1 MAVDIRATVA
11 CSLGTVIS
19 GNIAD
24 DYIQG
29 NGLVLVR
36 GSVEIS
42 GLITPAVGTAV
53 TFTYKINGGRRNI
66 PRKLRVLSSFA
77 DPFRRTTTVQLGCKL
92 TYLSDLRE
100 KLRWDAFDD
109 PQNQIDYDPADYEV
123 IPIPVNASSMMDR
136 CLTELGITAST
147 NPLTNRFSGGQYDFS
162 GGWVN
167 VLGEL
172 LVSEGYCGYLD
183 RDEVLQVFALNQD
196 GGTGPILTTNDII
209 DIAAINSGQLP
220 GEAVVVSYSAL
231 RFQGDP
237 NAQNIN
243 TWQQTKSSNK
253 TEVTITYTNPT
264 TKQQDT
270 VTYPVLETIE
280 ETTVL
285 EPLSK
290 ASTRERVNVVKYRET
305 KRTESSEKAVPNLI
319 VQFLEAGLIPPS
331 AQLTTITKEWYYYNS
346 EAVEVRSIKETYA
359 DLSYA
364 YGQASLPM
372 VFGSGN
378 TKSFV
383 YLPINQTYLQQ
394 AIETDTIVQNSFR
407 KVFTRKFGNWLAT
420 IAGQQSIAES
430 RESFTTPLQVAT
442 YMYNSTGGKYLIASD
457 IYTEVNTS
465 SGQQAPFG
473 SAALTDQYNRDD
485 SRQQSESE
493 LVLALGSATAQ
504 RRIEFTL
511 PMAPDDAFVT
521 DNGQYVVIPNNANEK
536 ATAYGLI
543 QNRLL
548 LGNRN
553 GMNIRTNALQMP
565 EAPFSPL
572 TVRIGDVAA
581 LYRTNATSWTF
592 SSEGLVVST
601 DALFWGAVG
610 GSGPRWFPVA
620 PGVTTLPSLPSTS
633 TVDVTGTDDND
644 QTVTIGT
651 KTVITTDGVVAPY
664 NETRKLAPK
673 VRVRLVVKS
682 LPYGLT
688 ASTAVVLT
696 TRAKCVAHRV
706 RIVNIP
712 AADIGLAAATP
723 SISTGKRLT
732 VPAGTVSVAPVAPI
746 ISISGIVQ
754 VPAAVIA
761 VEGVAPD
768 LVGRQRTSVN
778 IPAADISVA
787 AVAPQIITGTAV
799 FVPAAT
805 IAVDAQVPSLETGG
819 WINSRYSY
827 VQWIYPDNWVD
838 D

>member
-1 MAVDIRATVA
+1 MAVDLRAIVT
-11 CSLGTVIS
+11 CNLGPLIS

-24 DYIQG
+24 GYIQG

-36 GSVEIS
+36 GNVEIS
-42 GLITPAVGTAV
+42 ELITPAVGTAV
-53 TFTYKINGGRRNI
+53 TVTYKVNGGKRNI

-77 DPFRRTTTVQLGCKL
+77 DPFRRTTQVELGCKL

-100 KLRWDAFDD
+100 KLKWDAFDD
-109 PQNQIDYDPADYEV
+109 PQNQIDYDPADYEA

-162 GGWVN
+162 SGWVN

-183 RDEVLQVFALNQD
+183 RNEVLQVFALNQD
-196 GGTGPILTTNDII
+196 GGTGPVFTTDDIV

-231 RFQGDP
+231 RLQGDP
-237 NAQNIN
+237 NAENT
-243 TWQQTKSSNK
+243 TWQQSTSSSQ
-253 TEVTITYTNPT
+253 TQVTITFTSPA
-264 TKQQDT
+264 TKVQDT
-270 VTYPVLETIE
+270 VTYQVLETIE

-285 EPLSK
+285 EPFTK
-290 ASTRERVNVVKYRET
+290 ASTKERVNVVRYRKI
-305 KRTESSEKAVPNLI
+305 KRTESSAKAIPNVI
-319 VQFLEAGLIPPS
+319 VQFLEAGLQPPS
-331 AQLTTITKEWYYYNS
+331 AQLTTTTEEWYDYNS
-346 EAVEVRSIKETYA
+346 EAIEVRSIKETYA
-359 DLSYA
+359 DKAYA
-364 YGQASLPM
+364 YGQVSLPM
-372 VFGSGN
+372 VFLDNGITRIVSIPFGG
-378 TKSFV
+378 
-383 YLPINQTYLQQ
+383 TYLQQ
-394 AIETDTIVQNSFR
+394 SIETLTIVQDTFR
-407 KVFTRKFGNWLAT
+407 KVFTRKYGNWFST

-430 RESFTTPLQVAT
+430 RESFTTTTQVST
-442 YMYNSTGGKYLIASD
+442 YMENSIGGKYLLGTD
-457 IYTEVNTS
+457 IYTVVDNS
-465 SGQQAPFG
+465 SGQQVPFG
-473 SAALTDQYNRDD
+473 SAALTDKYNRDD
-485 SRQQSESE
+485 SRQQSETE

-511 PMAPDDAFVT
+511 PMAPDDAFVN
-521 DNGQYVVIPNNANEK
+521 DNGQYIVIPNNANEK
-536 ATAYGLI
+536 AKAFGLI

-553 GMNIRTNALQMP
+553 GMNIRTSALQMP
-565 EAPFSPL
+565 ETPFSPL

-644 QTVTIGT
+644 QTVTVGT
-651 KTVITTDGVVAPY
+651 QTVITTDGVVAPY
-664 NETRKLAPK
+664 NETRKLAPR

-688 ASTAVVLT
+688 ASTVVVLT
-696 TRAKCVAHRV
+696 TRVKCVAHRV

-761 VEGVAPD
+761 VEGIAPD

-787 AVAPQIITGTAV
+787 VMAPQIITGTAV